1 MLGAVFAPF
10 GAPLRNEE
18 TAADRGLEKVNGQFR
33 AMASM
38 TTCVSIPPWKS
49 PANDQW
55 CAQSCDRAGLKTAH
69 CSATICKCGGDELKT
84 APDGQA
90 AQAAPAGESEQE
102 EGRIV
107 CERYVSTRE
116 DTPDSWCTSY
126 CATDEGCPDDVGD
139 VCKCG
144 DDIQMTDEEKLEDAE
159 LKEHFK
165 NAEHD
170 FTTTWTEEQE
180 AVKRRQE
187 QEGQEGAEARD
198 QRDRVLKQQEDLM
211 HARRGMQQAAE
222 AATRGAEGQSPFDV
236 AHGGGAAPDAA
247 VQQPQQQQS
256 VFEKEERRAQ
266 EQALQPQDV
275 PMHIIKE
282 RQQQQEV
289 DSGFP
294 MCVSISMD
302 KTNEWCAKACST
314 DAGCQ
319 GDAKKACK
327 CGDEAIENLDKASEA
342 TAAREAAA
350 AQANAEALAKGINDS
365 AESAQQSAQQG
376 GALPQPAAMPLPV
389 DNTKYCPEMTEI
401 TADQLRCVFNMLD
414 MGRAEMYASAATSKL
429 GGEHGTL
436 TTACE
441 WAAFLGNAAIESKEL
456 TIWKE
461 IEVLDR
467 ARPPRPLPPPPMHSH
482 DCVASLALAVRN
494 AATLLRSRSA
504 ANHGPQ
510 ELRLLRRSPRMRLS
524 RYFG

>member
-1 MLGAVFAPF
+1 
-10 GAPLRNEE
+10 
-18 TAADRGLEKVNGQFR
+18 
-33 AMASM
+33 
-38 TTCVSIPPWKS
+38 
-49 PANDQW
+49 
-55 CAQSCDRAGLKTAH
+55 
-69 CSATICKCGGDELKT
+69 
-84 APDGQA
+84 
-90 AQAAPAGESEQE
+90 
-102 EGRIV
+102 
-107 CERYVSTRE
+107 
-116 DTPDSWCTSY
+116 
-126 CATDEGCPDDVGD
+126 
-139 VCKCG
+139 
-144 DDIQMTDEEKLEDAE
+144 
-159 LKEHFK
+159 
-165 NAEHD
+165 
-170 FTTTWTEEQE
+170 
-180 AVKRRQE
+180 
-187 QEGQEGAEARD
+187 
-198 QRDRVLKQQEDLM
+198 
-211 HARRGMQQAAE
+211 MQQAAE

-350 AQANAEALAKGINDS
+350 AQANAEALAKGIKDS